1 MELSNRKASPNFTKG
16 TRQKIGYIIHGT
28 LGGYAGAI
36 EWLCTPPEM
45 RPVMSYS
52 SAHFVVAK
60 DGRVT
65 QLIDTKDVA
74 WHAGNISNPTPR
86 AKSLLPIEN
95 GKYLNPNESFIG
107 IELEWLTP
115 TDKITEEQYTVVT
128 KIIKDGGIPNP
139 IIMCHKEITD
149 YKADFPNS
157 DQVVAN
163 ITRRLA
169 LSNAIPPVTPTDTI
183 TPLLSKLTAQIGAKD
198 YKGARDTT
206 SYLFNNLSK
215 LL

>member
-1 MELSNRKASPNFTKG
+1 MEVSRRSSPNFTKG
-16 TRQKIGYIIHGT
+16 TRPKIGYIIHGT
-28 LGGYAGAI
+28 LGKYEGAV

-60 DGRVT
+60 NGRVT
-65 QLIDTKDVA
+65 QLIDTRDVA

-115 TDKITEEQYTVVT
+115 TDQITEEQYTVVT
-128 KIIKDGGIPNP
+128 GLINNGSIKNP
-139 IIMCHKEITD
+139 VILCHKEITD
-149 YKADFPNS
+149 YKSDFPNS
-157 DQVVAN
+157 EEVVAN
-163 ITRRLA
+163 ITRKLN
-169 LSNAIPPVTPTDTI
+169 LLNAIQPTPTPDKIST
-183 TPLLSKLTAQIGAKD
+183 LLTQLNTQVANKN

-206 SYLFNNLSK
+206 SFLFNELSK
-215 LL
+215 LK